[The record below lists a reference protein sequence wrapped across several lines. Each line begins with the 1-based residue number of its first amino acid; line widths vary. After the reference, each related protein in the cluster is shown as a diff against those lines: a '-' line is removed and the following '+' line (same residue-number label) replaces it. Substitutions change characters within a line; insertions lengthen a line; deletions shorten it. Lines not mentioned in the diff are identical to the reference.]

1 MQRLGF
7 ANNWIK
13 FIMACVSSVSYSVL
27 INGNLVGN
35 INPLRGLQQGDPISP
50 YLFLLCVETLSSLLF
65 KVENKGFVT
74 GVPTSPR
81 GPRLSHL
88 FFADDSLLFCKAN
101 SVEWRRLIK
110 ILGVYEA
117 GSGHK
122 LNLQKTPL
130 FFNRNT
136 SIARKQEIVQLSR
149 ISEASRLDTYLGVL
163 AWIGKNKG
171 QAFKEIVE
179 RVRKKLIDWKV
190 KFLSQA
196 EKEILLK
203 AVVQGI
209 PTYTMSVFQL
219 SNSLCLELNRMLQNF
234 WWGHMEKLSK
244 IHWCSW
250 EKLGKSK
257 AMGGLGFRDLRLFN
271 KALLAKLGW
280 RLINY

>member
-1 MQRLGF
+1 
-7 ANNWIK
+7 
-13 FIMACVSSVSYSVL
+13 
-27 INGNLVGN
+27 
-35 INPLRGLQQGDPISP
+35 
-50 YLFLLCVETLSSLLF
+50 
-65 KVENKGFVT
+65 
-74 GVPTSPR
+74 
-81 GPRLSHL
+81 
-88 FFADDSLLFCKAN
+88 
-101 SVEWRRLIK
+101 
-110 ILGVYEA
+110 
-117 GSGHK
+117 
-122 LNLQKTPL
+122 
-130 FFNRNT
+130 
-136 SIARKQEIVQLSR
+136 VQLSR